1 MKKVL
6 TVWMSFILLI
16 NLTGC
21 GGGLSDF
28 LKSKIG
34 TQQEETSQEKSVPVT
49 LNAMTTWAGSDGG
62 SAVYQK
68 YIQQYMRETG
78 NVINDSSGGSD
89 EDFKQR
95 VLMDFEVGGEP
106 DVLFY
111 FNGSDADPFVKAGKV
126 VPVSMIQE
134 EFPDYASNLQED
146 MFVPSGV
153 DGEIYSVSIYGYW
166 EALFVNKW
174 ICEQAG
180 VEVPGAVTTW
190 DEFLGICERIKQA
203 GYTPIAASMAKEPH
217 YWFEFAT
224 YNQMS
229 PATHDQIPASM
240 EENTGTAW
248 MNGFRD
254 LKNLYEKGYFMEN
267 TLYTSADESF
277 QYFLDG
283 KAAFFVDGSWKVG
296 TILQRAVSVDD
307 YTVTYVPGKGER
319 KATDIIGG
327 FSSGWYITKKAW
339 DDPEKRKTA
348 VDFIMYMTRDAVV
361 SEFASVSLSATA
373 LRNGEQYQE
382 SDFCQLQKDAA
393 QMLEQR
399 TSIVPA
405 VQDNI
410 SVRCRAPLFEGMPDI
425 LTGRVTLEEA
435 FDEFFKLRGEESRG
449 IVQE

>member
-6 TVWMSFILLI
+6 TIWMSVILLI

-21 GGGLSDF
+21 GLSDF
-28 LKSKIG
+28 LKNKIG
-34 TQQEETSQEKSVPVT
+34 TEPEETSQEKCASVM

-68 YIQQYMRETG
+68 YIKQYMQETG
-78 NVINDSSGGSD
+78 NIINDYSGGYD

-126 VPVSMIQE
+126 VPVRTIQE
-134 EFPDYASNLQED
+134 EFPDYASNLQES

-166 EALFVNKW
+166 EGLFVNKR
-174 ICEQAG
+174 ICEKAG
-180 VEVPGAVTTW
+180 VEVPGAETTW
-190 DEFLGICERIKQA
+190 EEFLDICERIRQA

-229 PATHDQIPASM
+229 PQTHDRIPASM
-240 EENTGTAW
+240 EEETGAAW
-248 MNGFRD
+248 MNGFED
-254 LKNLYEKGYFMEN
+254 LIDLYEKGYFMEN

-296 TILQRAVSVDD
+296 TILQKADGVND
-307 YTVTYVPGKGER
+307 YSVTYVPGKGDR

-339 DDPEKRKTA
+339 DDPEKRKAA
-348 VDFIMYMTRDAVV
+348 VEFITYMTRDAVV

-373 LRNGEQYQE
+373 LKNGEQYQAE
-382 SDFCQLQKDAA
+382 DFCQLQKDAA
-393 QMLEQR
+393 LMLEQR

-405 VQDNI
+405 VQDTI

-425 LTGRVTLEEA
+425 LTGRVTLETA
-435 FDEFFKLRGEESRG
+435 FEEFFKLREEESRG
-449 IVQE
+449 IVPE

>member
-6 TVWMSFILLI
+6 TIWMSVILLI

-21 GGGLSDF
+21 GLSDF
-28 LKSKIG
+28 LKNKIG
-34 TQQEETSQEKSVPVT
+34 TEPEETSQEKCASVM

-68 YIQQYMRETG
+68 YIKQYMQETG
-78 NVINDSSGGSD
+78 NIINDYSGGSD

-126 VPVSMIQE
+126 VPVRTIQE
-134 EFPDYASNLQED
+134 EFPDYASNLQES

-166 EALFVNKW
+166 EGLFVNKR
-174 ICEQAG
+174 ICEKAG
-180 VEVPGAVTTW
+180 VEVPGAETTW
-190 DEFLGICERIKQA
+190 EEFLDICERIRQA
-203 GYTPIAASMAKEPH
+203 GYTPIAASM
-217 YWFEFAT
+217 
-224 YNQMS
+224 
-229 PATHDQIPASM
+229 
-240 EENTGTAW
+240 EEETGAAW
-248 MNGFRD
+248 MNGFED
-254 LKNLYEKGYFMEN
+254 LIDLYEKGYFMEN

-296 TILQRAVSVDD
+296 TVLQKADGVND
-307 YTVTYVPGKGER
+307 YSVTYVPGKGDR

-339 DDPEKRKTA
+339 DDPEKRKAA
-348 VDFIMYMTRDAVV
+348 VEFITYMTRDAVV

-373 LRNGEQYQE
+373 LKNGEQYQAE
-382 SDFCQLQKDAA
+382 DFCQLQKDAA
-393 QMLEQR
+393 LMLEQR

-405 VQDNI
+405 VQDTI

-425 LTGRVTLEEA
+425 LTGRVTLETA
-435 FDEFFKLRGEESRG
+435 FEEFFKLREEESRG
-449 IVQE
+449 IVPE

>member
-6 TVWMSFILLI
+6 TIWMSVILLI

-21 GGGLSDF
+21 GLSDF
-28 LKSKIG
+28 LKNKIG
-34 TQQEETSQEKSVPVT
+34 TEPEETSQEKCASVM

-68 YIQQYMRETG
+68 YIKQYMQETG
-78 NVINDSSGGSD
+78 NIINDYSGGSD

-126 VPVSMIQE
+126 VPVRTIQE
-134 EFPDYASNLQED
+134 EFPDYASNLQES
-146 MFVPSGV
+146 MFEPSGV

-166 EALFVNKW
+166 EGLFVNKR
-174 ICEQAG
+174 ICEKAG
-180 VEVPGAVTTW
+180 VEVPGAETTW
-190 DEFLGICERIKQA
+190 EEFLDICERIRQA
-203 GYTPIAASMAKEPH
+203 GYTPIAASM
-217 YWFEFAT
+217 
-224 YNQMS
+224 
-229 PATHDQIPASM
+229 
-240 EENTGTAW
+240 EEETGAAW
-248 MNGFRD
+248 MNGFED
-254 LKNLYEKGYFMEN
+254 LIDLYEKGYFMEN

-296 TILQRAVSVDD
+296 TVLQKADGVND
-307 YTVTYVPGKGER
+307 YSVTYVPGKGDR

-339 DDPEKRKTA
+339 DDPEKRKAA
-348 VDFIMYMTRDAVV
+348 VEFITYMTRDAVV

-373 LRNGEQYQE
+373 LKNGEQYQAE
-382 SDFCQLQKDAA
+382 DFCQLQKDAA
-393 QMLEQR
+393 LMLEQR

-405 VQDNI
+405 VQDTI

-425 LTGRVTLEEA
+425 LTGRVTLETA
-435 FDEFFKLRGEESRG
+435 FEEFFKLREEESRG
-449 IVQE
+449 IVPE

>member
-6 TVWMSFILLI
+6 TIWMSVILLI

-21 GGGLSDF
+21 GLSDF
-28 LKSKIG
+28 LKNKIG
-34 TQQEETSQEKSVPVT
+34 TEPEETSQEKCASVM

-68 YIQQYMRETG
+68 YIKQYMQETG
-78 NVINDSSGGSD
+78 NIINDYSGGSD

-111 FNGSDADPFVKAGKV
+111 FNGSDAYPFVKAGKV
-126 VPVSMIQE
+126 VPVRTIQE
-134 EFPDYASNLQED
+134 EFPDYASNLQES

-166 EALFVNKW
+166 EGLFVNKR
-174 ICEQAG
+174 ICEKAG
-180 VEVPGAVTTW
+180 VEVPGAETTW
-190 DEFLGICERIKQA
+190 EEFLDICERIRQA
-203 GYTPIAASMAKEPH
+203 GYTPIAASM
-217 YWFEFAT
+217 
-224 YNQMS
+224 
-229 PATHDQIPASM
+229 
-240 EENTGTAW
+240 EEETGAAW
-248 MNGFRD
+248 MNGFED
-254 LKNLYEKGYFMEN
+254 LIDLYEKGYFMEN

-296 TILQRAVSVDD
+296 TVLQKADGVND
-307 YTVTYVPGKGER
+307 YSVTYVPGKGDR

-339 DDPEKRKTA
+339 DDPEKRKAA
-348 VDFIMYMTRDAVV
+348 VEFITYMTRDAVV

-373 LRNGEQYQE
+373 LKNGEQYQAE
-382 SDFCQLQKDAA
+382 DFCQLQKDAA
-393 QMLEQR
+393 LMLEQR

-405 VQDNI
+405 VQDTI

-425 LTGRVTLEEA
+425 LTGRVTLETA
-435 FDEFFKLRGEESRG
+435 FEEFFKLREEESRG
-449 IVQE
+449 IVPE